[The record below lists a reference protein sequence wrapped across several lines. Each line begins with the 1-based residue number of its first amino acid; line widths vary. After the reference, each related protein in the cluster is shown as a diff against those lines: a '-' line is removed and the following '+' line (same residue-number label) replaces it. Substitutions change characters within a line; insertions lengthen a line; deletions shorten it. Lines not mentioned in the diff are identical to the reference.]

1 MSEILLSNEII
12 IYLFTQIVL
21 FVLLFIAFYFSVFII
36 KNWDYNKT
44 TSYQYKL
51 EKKSYLIILI
61 IFFTL
66 IVKIFLMPYFSYS
79 IDNLSHII
87 PGAMCA
93 AGVIKANNY
102 GEILLGLKLLILF
115 FIGIWLIINSL
126 DLKEKTYP
134 YTKQK
139 FAFYIFIFILIILE
153 TTLDILYLSNI
164 STKEPVMCCSVIFG
178 SNAVGNKI
186 PFNLSIF
193 MLVGLFYLTFLLTIF
208 SNIQKQKFINF
219 IINTFF
225 LYISYYAMTYFFST
239 YIYQLPTHQCPFCM
253 LQKEYFFIGY
263 FIWTSLFLGT
273 FFGIAS
279 FVVPIFIKKD
289 LDYSFKYSI
298 LFNSIFVC
306 LCTFYLVKYYL
317 INGVFLYSNLV

>member
-21 FVLLFIAFYFSVFII
+21 FVLLFIAFYFSIFII

-51 EKKSYLIILI
+51 EKKSYLVILI

-66 IVKIFLMPYFSYS
+66 IVKIFLMPYFTYS

-102 GEILLGLKLLILF
+102 GEILLALKLLILF
-115 FIGIWLIINSL
+115 CIGIWLIINSL

-139 FAFYIFIFILIILE
+139 FTFYIFIFILIILE

-225 LYISYYAMTYFFST
+225 LYISYYAVTYFFST

-263 FIWTSLFLGT
+263 FIWTTLFLGT

-289 LDYSFKYSI
+289 LDYTFKYSI
-298 LFNSIFVC
+298 LFNLIFVC
-306 LCTFYLVKYYL
+306 LCSFYLFKYYFE
-317 INGVFLYSNLV
+317 NGVFL

>member
-36 KNWDYNKT
+36 KNWNYEKT
-44 TSYQYKL
+44 TSSQYKL
-51 EKKSYLIILI
+51 EKTSYLVILI

-66 IVKIFLMPYFSYS
+66 VVKIFLMPYFTYS

-102 GEILLGLKLLILF
+102 GEILLALKLIILF
-115 FIGIWLIINSL
+115 CIGIWLIINSL

-134 YTKQK
+134 YTKKK
-139 FAFYIFIFILIILE
+139 FTFYIFIFSLILIE

-186 PFNLSIF
+186 PFNLTIPI
-193 MLVGLFYLTFLLTIF
+193 LVGLFYLTFLLTIF

-219 IINTFF
+219 LINSFF
-225 LYISYYAMTYFFST
+225 LYISYYAVTYFFST

-253 LQKEYFFIGY
+253 LQKEYYFIGY
-263 FIWTSLFLGT
+263 FIWTTMFLGT

-279 FVVPIFIKKD
+279 FVVPIFTKKD
-289 LDYSFKYSI
+289 LDYSFKYSNI
-298 LFNSIFVC
+298 FNSVFVF
-306 LCTFYLVKYYL
+306 LCSFYLIKYYF
-317 INGVFLYSNLV
+317 INGVFL

>member
-186 PFNLSIF
+186 PFDLSIP
-193 MLVGLFYLTFLLTIF
+193 MLVGLFYLLYLLSIF
-208 SNIQKQKFINF
+208 TNIQKQKFINF

-317 INGVFLYSNLV
+317 INGVFL

>member
-51 EKKSYLIILI
+51 EKKSYLVILI

-66 IVKIFLMPYFSYS
+66 IVKIFLMPYFTYS

-239 YIYQLPTHQCPFCM
+239 YIYQLPTHQCPFCT

-317 INGVFLYSNLV
+317 INGVFL

>member
-1 MSEILLSNEII
+1 
-12 IYLFTQIVL
+12 
-21 FVLLFIAFYFSVFII
+21 
-36 KNWDYNKT
+36 
-44 TSYQYKL
+44 
-51 EKKSYLIILI
+51 
-61 IFFTL
+61 
-66 IVKIFLMPYFSYS
+66 
-79 IDNLSHII
+79 
-87 PGAMCA
+87 
-93 AGVIKANNY
+93 
-102 GEILLGLKLLILF
+102 
-115 FIGIWLIINSL
+115 L

>member
-186 PFNLSIF
+186 PFNLSIS
-193 MLVGLFYLTFLLTIF
+193 MLIGLFYLTFLLTIF

-253 LQKEYFFIGY
+253 LQKEYFFVGY
-263 FIWTSLFLGT
+263 LIWTTLFLGT

-317 INGVFLYSNLV
+317 INGVFL

>member
-1 MSEILLSNEII
+1 VSEILLSNEII

-289 LDYSFKYSI
+289 LDYFE
-298 LFNSIFVC
+298 
-306 LCTFYLVKYYL
+306 L
-317 INGVFLYSNLV
+317 INLFK

>member
-1 MSEILLSNEII
+1 VSEILLSNEII

-36 KNWDYNKT
+36 KNWNYEKT
-44 TSYQYKL
+44 TSSQYKL
-51 EKKSYLIILI
+51 EKTSYLVILI

-66 IVKIFLMPYFSYS
+66 IVKIFLMPYFTYS

-102 GEILLGLKLLILF
+102 GEILLALKLVILF
-115 FIGIWLIINSL
+115 CIGIWLIINSL

-134 YTKQK
+134 YTKKK
-139 FAFYIFIFILIILE
+139 FAFYIFIFSLILIE

-186 PFNLSIF
+186 PFNLTIPI
-193 MLVGLFYLTFLLTIF
+193 LVGLFYLTFLLTIF
-208 SNIQKQKFINF
+208 SNIQKQKLINF
-219 IINTFF
+219 IINIFF
-225 LYISYYAMTYFFST
+225 LYISYYAVTYFFST

-253 LQKEYFFIGY
+253 LQKEYYFIGY
-263 FIWTSLFLGT
+263 FIWTTLFLGT

-279 FVVPIFIKKD
+279 FVVPIFTKKD
-289 LDYSFKYSI
+289 FDYSFKYSNI
-298 LFNSIFVC
+298 FNLIFVF
-306 LCTFYLVKYYL
+306 LCSFYLIKYYL
-317 INGVFLYSNLV
+317 SNGVFL

>member
-36 KNWDYNKT
+36 KNWNYEKT
-44 TSYQYKL
+44 TSSQYKL
-51 EKKSYLIILI
+51 EKTSYLVILI

-66 IVKIFLMPYFSYS
+66 IVKIFLMPYFTYS

-102 GEILLGLKLLILF
+102 GEILLALKLVILF
-115 FIGIWLIINSL
+115 CIGIWLIINSL

-134 YTKQK
+134 YTKKK
-139 FAFYIFIFILIILE
+139 FVFYIFIFSLILIE

-178 SNAVGNKI
+178 SNAVGEKI
-186 PFNLSIF
+186 PFNLTIPI
-193 MLVGLFYLTFLLTIF
+193 LVGLFYLTFLLTIF
-208 SNIQKQKFINF
+208 SNIQKQKLINF

-225 LYISYYAMTYFFST
+225 LYISYYAVTYFFST

-263 FIWTSLFLGT
+263 FIWTTLFLGT
-273 FFGIAS
+273 FFGVAS
-279 FVVPIFIKKD
+279 FVVPIFTKKD
-289 LDYSFKYSI
+289 LDYSFKYSNI
-298 LFNSIFVC
+298 FNLIFVF
-306 LCTFYLVKYYL
+306 LCSFYLIKYYL
-317 INGVFLYSNLV
+317 SNGVFL

>member
-1 MSEILLSNEII
+1 VSEILLSNEII

-36 KNWDYNKT
+36 KNWNYEKT
-44 TSYQYKL
+44 TSSQYKL
-51 EKKSYLIILI
+51 EKTSYLVILI

-66 IVKIFLMPYFSYS
+66 IVKIFLMPYFTYS

-102 GEILLGLKLLILF
+102 GEILLTLKLLILF
-115 FIGIWLIINSL
+115 CIGIWLIINSL

-134 YTKQK
+134 YTKKK
-139 FAFYIFIFILIILE
+139 FIFYIFIFSLIVIE

-178 SNAVGNKI
+178 SNAIGEKI
-186 PFNLSIF
+186 PFNLTIPI
-193 MLVGLFYLTFLLTIF
+193 LVGLFYLTFLLTIF
-208 SNIQKQKFINF
+208 SNIQKQKLINF
-219 IINTFF
+219 IINIFF
-225 LYISYYAMTYFFST
+225 LYISYYAVTYFFST

-263 FIWTSLFLGT
+263 FIWTTLFLGT
-273 FFGIAS
+273 FFGVAS
-279 FVVPIFIKKD
+279 FVVPIFTKKD
-289 LDYSFKYSI
+289 LDYSFKCSNI
-298 LFNSIFVC
+298 FNLIFVF
-306 LCTFYLVKYYL
+306 LCSFYLIKYYL
-317 INGVFLYSNLV
+317 SNGVFL

>member
-1 MSEILLSNEII
+1 VSEILLSNEII

-317 INGVFLYSNLV
+317 INGVFL